1 MVYVPAQNTL
11 QVELRGLLGGQ
22 DVETVQYF
30 QRLDTIETAEVEAL
44 FDWYEAVFIPSLQP
58 SISSDFSWDEIYATD
73 LTTQTSPTY
82 TRVISPAVVGTLPQ
96 TADPGSVACCISF
109 RTNNRGRGA
118 RGRNY
123 VAGIGSLET
132 TANFISLTR
141 INTLVATYELLLG
154 GGTFPAGWNWVIVS
168 RFLNLLP
175 RIVALIQEIIDVLS
189 TDITVDS
196 QRGRLR

>member
-58 SISSDFSWDEIYATD
+58 SAANVMSWDEIYATD

-82 TRVISPAVVGTLPQ
+82 TRVISPAVVGII
-96 TADPGSVACCISF
+96 ASDSVPGSVACCVSF
-109 RTNNRGRGA
+109 RTNNRGRGS

-123 VAGIGSLET
+123 VPGLSELDVTVNAL
-132 TANFISLTR
+132 ALTR